1 MFSKPKT
8 YIANSLYSIKYSS
21 YSSHI
26 FYIVVNILA
35 NSNTYW
41 IYLTFG
47 IYFSYLHPSF
57 ILYYMGYSEYQLYL
71 LYFGASC
78 TKYRF
83 FFTHS
88 LHWRF
93 ALTLTLML
101 LVFWQAANPN
111 STLVFW
117 QSVGLMFSGV
127 RYWLLFECFHFDK
140 PLIPT
145 RPWYFDNQLF
155 SCLAG

>member
-1 MFSKPKT
+1 MNISPITNPIFVKLSMMFLVKLRLLRNWMFSKPKT
-8 YIANSLYSIKYSS
+8 YIANSLYFIKYSS
-21 YSSHI
+21 YSGHI
-26 FYIVVNILA
+26 FYIVVNILV

-78 TKYRF
+78 TKYRVI
-83 FFTHS
+83 
-88 LHWRF
+88 L
-93 ALTLTLML
+93 LTLYTDALRL
-101 LVFWQAANPN
+101 RLRVC
-111 STLVFW
+111 
-117 QSVGLMFSGV
+117 
-127 RYWLLFECFHFDK
+127 YWYFDK

-145 RPWYFDNQLF
+145 RP
-155 SCLAG
+155 